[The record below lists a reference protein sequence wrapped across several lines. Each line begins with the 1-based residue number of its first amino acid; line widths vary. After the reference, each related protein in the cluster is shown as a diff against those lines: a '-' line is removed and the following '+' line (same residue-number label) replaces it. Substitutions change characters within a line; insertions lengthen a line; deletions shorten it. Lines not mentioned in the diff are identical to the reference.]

1 MTNTTTITRRTSTSH
16 PLQIA
21 ALASRPGRGRIGI
34 TFCPGKKQ
42 PAAATGSWD
51 RDLALDLDAIARWGA
66 SAVVTL
72 VEPHELAELGVADLG
87 TQVVRRQ
94 MGWFHLPIADFNVP
108 DVRFEAAWEKHGPS
122 LRRLLVL
129 GFDIVVHCKGGLG
142 RAGMIAARL
151 LVELGEGPEAAI
163 AAVRHVRPGAIETR
177 EQERHVANCSSFAA
191 PAPAPMQPD
200 RQARALGALFGLA
213 AGDAVGTTLEFT
225 RRDSYELLTD
235 MVGGG
240 PFKLE
245 PGQWTDDTAMAL
257 ALADSLI
264 AKRGLAEDDLMQ
276 RFGSWRDEGAYSCTG
291 TCFDIGVTTS
301 EAISR
306 WRKTGDPLA
315 GLSDPRSAGNGS
327 LMRLAPVVLAYASD
341 RAALREVAARQSRT
355 THAALAAVDACILYA
370 ELLADIIE
378 GKSLEEALAG
388 LEGHAR
394 QLGSAEIVAI
404 ARGSWKGKRRDQI
417 HSSGY
422 VVHSLEAAI
431 WCAARSFSF
440 EEAVLLAANLGDDAD
455 TTAAIAGQLAGA
467 LYGLPG
473 IPERWRKKL
482 AWQERLVATGEQL
495 LAVADA
501 PRG

>member
-1 MTNTTTITRRTSTSH
+1 MTNASTTNKRTSISH

-21 ALASRPGRGRIGI
+21 ELASKTRHGRIGI

-42 PAAATGSWD
+42 ANAATGSWD
-51 RDLALDLDAIARWGA
+51 RDLALDLDAIAHWGA
-66 SAVVTL
+66 AAVITL
-72 VEPHELAELGVADLG
+72 VEPHELIELGVADLG
-87 TQVVRRQ
+87 AQVARRQ
-94 MGWFHLPIADFNVP
+94 MAWFHLPIADFNVP
-108 DVRFEAAWEKHGPS
+108 DARFELAWEKHGRS
-122 LRRLLVL
+122 LRQLLAR

-151 LVELGEGPEAAI
+151 LVELGEASEAAI

-177 EQERHVANCSSFAA
+177 EQERYVAAFSSFVA
-191 PAPAPMQPD
+191 PAQAPIQPD
-200 RQARALGALFGLA
+200 RKARALGTLFGLA

-225 RRDSYELLTD
+225 RRDSYEPLTD

-240 PFKLE
+240 PFRLK

-276 RFGSWRDEGAYSCTG
+276 RFGAWRDEGAYSCTG
-291 TCFDIGVTTS
+291 ICFDIGVTTS
-301 EAISR
+301 DAISR

-315 GLSDPRSAGNGS
+315 GSNNPRSAGNGS
-327 LMRLAPVVLAYASD
+327 VMRLAPVAVAYASD

-355 THAALAAVDACILYA
+355 THSAPAAVDACILYA

-378 GKSLEEALAG
+378 GQSLDEALAA
-388 LEGHAR
+388 LKSHAH
-394 QLGSAEIVAI
+394 QLDSTEIVAI

-431 WCAARSFSF
+431 WCTARSFSF
-440 EEAVLLAANLGDDAD
+440 EDAVLLAANLGDDAD
-455 TTAAIAGQLAGA
+455 TTAAITGQLAGA

-473 IPERWRKKL
+473 IPARWLDKL
-482 AWQERLVATGEQL
+482 AWQERIFASGEQL
-495 LAVADA
+495 LVVADST
-501 PRG
+501 RR